1 MKQLKTMETNT
12 NPRTP
17 FFTGQG
23 DRPYWIA
30 GPCSAETEAQV
41 LETAHALKDSG
52 IDLFRAGVWKPRTRP
67 GDFEGNGTQALP
79 WLRRVK
85 EETGLKVC
93 TEVANAHH
101 AHEAMKYGVDV
112 LWIGARSTTNPFSVQ
127 EIADALQG
135 ADIPVLV
142 KNPINPDIKLWM
154 GALERIDRAGIKR
167 LGVVHRGFS
176 TFGKDKYR
184 NQPRWQLAIELKR
197 LLPDMA
203 FICDSSHICGSRE
216 LLYDV
221 SQKALDL
228 NYDGIMLEVHPRPDE
243 AWSDSAQQITP
254 EVYKE
259 VKSRLQFRMATTDDA
274 DFLDSL
280 EALRGQIDEID
291 DEILALLEA
300 RMQLSDGIGLYKK
313 KNNISILQTGRWS
326 EILDN
331 SIAKGARKGLSAEVI
346 AGVWKAVHQESINRQ
361 HKGMKRKDD

>member
-1 MKQLKTMETNT
+1 MNAPVK
-12 NPRTP
+12 PAP

-23 DRPYWIA
+23 TRPYWIA
-30 GPCSAETEAQV
+30 GPCSAETEEQV
-41 LETAHALKDSG
+41 METARDLADAG

-67 GDFEGNGTQALP
+67 GDFEGNGTASLP

-101 AHEAMKYGVDV
+101 VHEALKYGVDV

-135 ADIPVLV
+135 ADVPVLV

-154 GALERIDRAGIKR
+154 GAIERIQRAGITQ
-167 LGVVHRGFS
+167 LGVIHRGFS

-184 NQPRWQLAIELKR
+184 NQPRWQLAIELKQQF
-197 LLPDMA
+197 PDMA

-216 LLYDV
+216 LLFDV

-243 AWSDSAQQITP
+243 AWSDAAQQLTP
-254 EVYKE
+254 AAYKD
-259 VKSRLQFRMATTDDA
+259 VKSRLQFRQATTDDA
-274 DFLDSL
+274 DFLGSL
-280 EALRGQIDEID
+280 DALRGQIDEID

-300 RMQLSDGIGLYKK
+300 RMKLSDGIGIFKK
-313 KNNISILQTGRWS
+313 HNNIAILQTSRWG
-326 EILDN
+326 EIMKTG
-331 SIAKGARKGLSAEVI
+331 IAKGKRKGLSEELI
-346 AGVWKAVHQESINRQ
+346 SGVLKAVHQESINRQ
-361 HKGMKRKDD
+361 HRIMKGE

>member
-1 MKQLKTMETNT
+1 MNAMKTKTTSV
-12 NPRTP
+12 P
-17 FFTGQG
+17 FFSGQG
-23 DRPYWIA
+23 TRPYWIA

-41 LETAHALKDSG
+41 LETARDLADAG

-101 AHEAMKYGVDV
+101 VHEALKYGVDV

-135 ADIPVLV
+135 ANVPVLV
-142 KNPINPDIKLWM
+142 KNPINPDLKLWM
-154 GALERIDRAGIKR
+154 GAIERIQRAGIKQ
-167 LGVVHRGFS
+167 LGVIHRGFS
-176 TFGKDKYR
+176 TGGTDKYR
-184 NQPRWQLAIELKR
+184 NQPRWQLAIELR
-197 LLPDMA
+197 RQFPDMA

-228 NYDGIMLEVHPRPDE
+228 SYDGIMLEVHPNPNE
-243 AWSDSAQQITP
+243 AWSDPAQQLTP
-254 EVYKE
+254 VAYKE
-259 VKSRLQFRMATTDDA
+259 MKSKLKYRQSTTDDA

-300 RMQLSDGIGLYKK
+300 RMKLSDGIGMFKK
-313 KNNISILQTGRWS
+313 RNNIAILQTTRWG
-326 EILDN
+326 EILETG
-331 SIAKGARKGLSAEVI
+331 IAKGKRKGLSEELI
-346 AGVWKAVHQESINRQ
+346 SGVLKAVHQESINRQ
-361 HKGMKRKDD
+361 HKIMRGD